1 MDKRNVRQRIINLA
15 IKQIRTVGY
24 QSISLRKLMSKL
36 HLTTGAFY
44 KHFRNKSELFY
55 AVFDQISTQIY
66 INIYDQVGGL
76 VDSNPKKALYGVA
89 KILLDYFVNEPYLV
103 DFFLYNSQI
112 KNGHDF
118 LKGGQA
124 VVNIFDLI
132 RLILKNLIEQY
143 QLAVTIEELYVQ
155 AWAFLNGYGML
166 LRNGIITVED
176 QLIKK
181 TITMLIKGQKS
192 HPE

>member
-15 IKQIRTVGY
+15 IKQIRTAGY

-66 INIYDQVGGL
+66 INIYDQVVGL
-76 VDSNPKKALYGVA
+76 VDSNPKKAMYGVV
-89 KILLDYFVNEPYLV
+89 KILLNYFVNEPYLV

-118 LKGGQA
+118 LKRGQA
-124 VVNIFDLI
+124 VVNILDLI

-155 AWAFLNGYGML
+155 ACAFLNGYGML
-166 LRNGIITVED
+166 LRKGIITVED

-181 TITMLIKGQKS
+181 TINMLIKGQKS
-192 HPE
+192 HSK